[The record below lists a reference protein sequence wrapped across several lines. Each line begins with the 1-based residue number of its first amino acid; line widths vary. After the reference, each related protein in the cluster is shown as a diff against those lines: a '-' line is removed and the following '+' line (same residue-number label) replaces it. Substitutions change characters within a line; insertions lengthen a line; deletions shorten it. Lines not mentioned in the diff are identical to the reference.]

1 MTQWTP
7 DQLPDLAGRVYL
19 ITGASS
25 GIGLA
30 AARRLSG
37 RGARVIAA
45 VRDLAKARR
54 VIDFKAD
61 IRPLDLADLSSI
73 QAFAAAL
80 DGPIDVLVNNAG
92 VMAVPLMRTQ
102 DGFEMQIGTNH
113 LGHFALTGL
122 LLDRIT
128 DRVVTVSSTA
138 HRIGTIRLDDLNW
151 RREYRRWPAYGQ
163 SKLANLLFTRE
174 LQRRL
179 AASNARVRALAVHP
193 GYAATA
199 LQSKTQSALQHGFW
213 WVMNRLVAQSEEGG
227 AWPTLYAATA
237 DVPGDSFIGPG
248 GFAEIRGHPAD
259 ANRAPAAQD
268 DRTARALWD
277 LSETLTGV
285 RFALPASVA

>member
-1 MTQWTP
+1 MHRMTKWTP
-7 DQLPDLAGRVYL
+7 DQLPDLAGRVFL

-73 QAFAAAL
+73 RAFAAAL

-128 DRVVTVSSTA
+128 DRVVTVS
-138 HRIGTIRLDDLNW
+138 
-151 RREYRRWPAYGQ
+151 
-163 SKLANLLFTRE
+163 
-174 LQRRL
+174 
-179 AASNARVRALAVHP
+179 
-193 GYAATA
+193 
-199 LQSKTQSALQHGFW
+199 
-213 WVMNRLVAQSEEGG
+213 
-227 AWPTLYAATA
+227 
-237 DVPGDSFIGPG
+237 
-248 GFAEIRGHPAD
+248 
-259 ANRAPAAQD
+259 
-268 DRTARALWD
+268 
-277 LSETLTGV
+277 
-285 RFALPASVA
+285 

>member
-1 MTQWTP
+1 MSKWTP
-7 DQLPDLAGRVYL
+7 DQLPDLTGRTVV

-30 AARRLSG
+30 AARQLSR

-45 VRDLAKARR
+45 VRDLEKARR
-54 VIDFKAD
+54 VIDFEAD
-61 IRPLDLADLSSI
+61 IRQLDLADLSSVR
-73 QAFAAAL
+73 AFAASI
-80 DGPIDVLVNNAG
+80 DGSIDVLVNNAG

-128 DRVVTVSSTA
+128 DRVVTVASTA
-138 HRIGTIRLDDLNW
+138 YRMGTIRLDDLNW
-151 RREYRRWPAYGQ
+151 NREYKRWSAYGQ

-179 AASNARVRALAVHP
+179 SASNAKVRALTVHP

-199 LQSKTQSALQHGFW
+199 LQSRTQSALQGGFM
-213 WVMNRLVAQSEEGG
+213 WVMNRLIAQPESQG
-227 AWPTLYAATA
+227 AWPTLYAATV
-237 DVPGDSFIGPG
+237 DLPGDSYIGPDG
-248 GFAEIRGHPAD
+248 IGELRGHPAE
-259 ANRAPAAQD
+259 AKRTPAARD
-268 DRTARALWD
+268 DETARALWD

-285 RFALPASVA
+285 RYDLPNVA